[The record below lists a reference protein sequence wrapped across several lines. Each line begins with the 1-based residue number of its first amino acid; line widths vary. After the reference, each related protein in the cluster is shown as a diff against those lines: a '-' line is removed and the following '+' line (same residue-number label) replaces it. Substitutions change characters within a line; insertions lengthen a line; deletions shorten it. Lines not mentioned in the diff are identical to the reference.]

1 MKLKI
6 NGEMKEFETNIKNI
20 SELLKALNVNSNFVA
35 VELNGSV
42 VYKEHFETTEVKNGD
57 KVEVVSFVGGG

>member
-6 NGEMKEFETNIKNI
+6 NGEIKEFEGNLKNI
-20 SELLKALNVNSNFVA
+20 SELLKALNVNSKFVA

-42 VYKEHFETTEVKNGD
+42 VYKENFETTEVKDGD

>member
-6 NGEMKEFETNIKNI
+6 NGEIKEFESNLKNI
-20 SELLKALNVNSNFVA
+20 SELLKALNVNSKFVA

-42 VYKEHFETTEVKNGD
+42 VYKENFETTEVKDGD